1 MPKRIFIIN
10 GHPGETSLSRSL
22 VDQYFKSAVH
32 SGHDVRVVH
41 LKELS
46 FDSDFGEG
54 GYKSLKP
61 LEPALEQ
68 VMSGLEWSEHIVLAT
83 PMWWGGIPAKLKGLF
98 DRILLPGHSFNP
110 RKLKYGLPEPLLK
123 GRTARVILTSDTES
137 WLLRLVYHN
146 AIINQLRCQI
156 FSFIGVK
163 PTRFTQFAPASHP
176 TERNLEKWFSEVR
189 HLGAIAA

>member
-10 GHPGETSLSRSL
+10 GHPGETSLSHNL
-22 VDQYFKSAVH
+22 VDQYIKAAEQ
-32 SGHDVRVVH
+32 SGHDVRVAH
-41 LKELS
+41 LQQLS

-54 GYKSLKP
+54 GYKNLKP
-61 LEPALEQ
+61 LEPALKK
-68 VMSGLEWSEHIVLAT
+68 VMSDLEWSEHIVLAT

-123 GRTARVILTSDTES
+123 GRTARIILTSDTKS

-146 AIINQLRCQI
+146 ALINQLKCQI

-163 PTRFTQFAPASHP
+163 PTHFTQFAPASHP
-176 TERNLEKWFSEVR
+176 TEQNLEKWFSEVR
-189 HLGAIAA
+189 YLGALAT